1 MLREFAAQPKMVSIA
16 GSAVGQVF
24 LFAATAIVSRVYLP
38 EQIGEYGIYFALFNV
53 LQIAA
58 MLRLEQAIVYARDE
72 DEAGLLA
79 QACLLVL
86 LPVLLALAI
95 PAYVYLARN
104 PQTSAYSVGLLCAL
118 VVAVACSAVTR
129 MSVQTIARSDSFMT
143 LALINLM
150 RPSLIAAFQIL
161 AALAGA
167 AHARLTVA
175 FALAQFTL
183 MIGAFAL
190 FRRTA
195 GAPLR
200 PAPLPLLLDAA
211 RRHKGFVLYSL
222 PQNLLFVLSEALV
235 PLSIS
240 FIYSDASAVAL
251 FWLASRAVFA
261 PATVVAESIRPQTY
275 RAIARQTE
283 GLARYVFLTSAAL
296 FATVALPLLL
306 LFWIGPSLFELAF
319 GAGWRGANDYALV
332 LGGLVAVNMAA
343 LPFIGAL
350 PVLGLQRHYVVV
362 ELAGLA
368 VRAAL
373 LFLVVWGDA
382 WTGLAVSTLGYVL
395 VQLGFLAYVASILV
409 RRK

>member
-1 MLREFAAQPKMVSIA
+1 MLAKFVARPKIVSIA
-16 GSAVGQVF
+16 GSAIGQVF
-24 LFAATAIVSRVYLP
+24 LFAATALVSRVYLP

-58 MLRLEQAIVYARDE
+58 MLRLEQAVVYSHDQ
-72 DEAGLLA
+72 DEAMRLA
-79 QACLLVL
+79 QASLLVL

-95 PAYVYLARN
+95 PAYVYLAHN
-104 PQTSAYSVGLLCAL
+104 PQTYAYSVPLLCAL
-118 VVAVACSAVTR
+118 IVAVACSAVAR
-129 MSVQTIARSDSFMT
+129 LSVQMIARSDSFMT
-143 LALINLM
+143 LALINLL
-150 RPSLIAAFQIL
+150 RPSLIAAFQIV

-167 AHARLTVA
+167 AQGRLPLA
-175 FALAQFTL
+175 FALAQSTL
-183 MIGAFAL
+183 MICAFAL

-211 RRHKGFVLYSL
+211 RRHKGFILYSL
-222 PQNLLFVLSEALV
+222 PQNLLFVVSEALV

-261 PATVVAESIRPQTY
+261 PATIVAESIRPQIY
-275 RAIARQTE
+275 RAIASRTE
-283 GLARYVFLTSAAL
+283 GRARYVFRTSAAL

-306 LFWIGPSLFELAF
+306 LFWIGPSLFGLAF
-319 GAGWRGANDYALV
+319 GAVWRGANDYALV
-332 LGGLVAVNMAA
+332 LGALAAVNMAA
-343 LPFIGAL
+343 LPFVGAL
-350 PVLGLQRHYVVV
+350 PVLGLQRPYVLV

-368 VRAAL
+368 LRAGL
-373 LFLVVWGDA
+373 LFLVAWGDA
-382 WTGLAVSTLGYVL
+382 WTGVAVSTLGYVL
-395 VQLGFLAYVASILV
+395 LQMGFLAYVAAVLL